1 MGFRLRSRERVDI
14 GLRRV
19 VREQIRG
26 AVNDLTGQ
34 RKDRHEGVHEARKR
48 FKMIRATLRLGR
60 GSLGEESF
68 LAENGWYRDTGRTL
82 SSVRD
87 AVAMIESF
95 DLLRKRF
102 PREDEEGVWA
112 MARRGLEARLAR
124 ISEGPE
130 GVEGLEARSAGV
142 AVGLS
147 EALLRVRNWPVRDEG
162 FRTIGPGLERVYRQ
176 GRECMERALLDPS
189 DVNLHEWRKR
199 VKDHWY
205 HVRLLRNLWPKVMD
219 AYGREM
225 KALSDALGNDH
236 DLAVL
241 APIMRAEP
249 ESFGG
254 VEPVTRLLGLLSRRR
269 TEFQAQAR
277 TLGRRIYAEKPRVL
291 VNRFESRW

>member
-1 MGFRLRSRERVDI
+1 MGFRLRPRERVDI

-26 AVNDLTGQ
+26 AIGDLTGK
-34 RKDRHEGVHEARKR
+34 RKDLHDGVHEARKR
-48 FKMIRATLRLGR
+48 FKMIRATLRLAR
-60 GSLGEESF
+60 GSLGEEVF
-68 LAENGWYRDTGRTL
+68 LAENGWYRETGRTL

-87 AVAMIESF
+87 AVAMIECF

-102 PREDEEGVWA
+102 GGELGAEAAAP
-112 MARRGLEARLAR
+112 ARAGLEARLHR
-124 ISEGPE
+124 IAEGPE
-130 GVEGLEARSAGV
+130 GVAGLKARAAAV
-142 AVGLS
+142 ATGLS
-147 EALLRVRNWPVRDEG
+147 GALLRVRNWPLRDQG
-162 FRTIGPGLERVYRQ
+162 FRTIGPGLGRVYRQ
-176 GRECMERALLDPS
+176 GRGCMEQALAIPS
-189 DVNLHEWRKR
+189 DENFHEWRKR

-241 APIMRAEP
+241 APVLRSEP

-254 VEPVTRLLGLLSRRR
+254 PDLVPGILDLVSRRR
-269 TEFQAQAR
+269 SEFQAQAR

-291 VNRFESRW
+291 VTRFKSRW

>member
-1 MGFRLRSRERVDI
+1 MGYRLRSRERVDI

-26 AVNDLTGQ
+26 AVEDLTGG
-34 RKDRHEGVHEARKR
+34 RRDRHEGVHEARKR
-48 FKMIRATLRLGR
+48 FKMIRATLRLAR
-60 GSLGEESF
+60 SALGEEMF
-68 LAENGWYRDTGRTL
+68 LSENAWYRDTGRTL

-102 PREDEEGVWA
+102 PRELGEETGA
-112 MARRGLEARLAR
+112 PARRGLEARLAR

-130 GVEGLEARSAGV
+130 GVEGREARAAGV

-147 EALLRVRNWPVRDEG
+147 EALLRVRLWPVRDQG
-162 FRTIGPGLERVYRQ
+162 FKTIGPGLERVYRQ
-176 GRECMERALLDPS
+176 GRACMVRATEEPS

-205 HVRLLRNLWPKVMD
+205 HVRLLRNVWPKVMD

-225 KALSDALGNDH
+225 KTLSDALGNDH

-241 APIMRAEP
+241 APVMRSEP

-254 VEPVTRLLGLLSRRR
+254 VDPVQAILGLMARRR
-269 TEFQAQAR
+269 AEFQGQAR
-277 TLGRRIYAEKPRVL
+277 TVGRRIYAEKPRVL
-291 VNRFESRW
+291 VSRFEARW